1 MSIQQNFPSTR
12 PSLNLNFARSQKLDP
27 RITFTR
33 TSSATRVNG
42 DGLIEVVSAN
52 SPRFDF
58 DPISGESLG
67 LLVEEQRTNLLLRS
81 EEFDNSYW
89 GKTRASIVPNVI
101 IAPDGTLTADK
112 LVENTEF
119 GPHHVNR
126 IPFSFTNGVSY
137 TLSGYYKA
145 AERTR
150 IIMQLG
156 NNGAPFPSG
165 GAHAGSFDLATGL
178 VIAAGTS
185 LTSATIAPVGDGWY
199 RCSIT
204 AVAQATATDTIF
216 VAFLVES
223 TNTFSYAGDGTSGI
237 YIWGAQLEQGSFP
250 TSYIPTTTSTVTRTA
265 DNASITGSNFSDFYN
280 PSEGTIYTVFRK
292 SLGTQTNQ
300 YPFAISDNTVNNRFT
315 LFTSGSSTLN
325 FRLLSSG
332 SSFNPSNLS
341 FTAGEPIKASIASA
355 VGTNQSI
362 ASSTGVLSTP
372 GSPTSMPLV
381 DRMYVGGAHSGL
393 EKLNGTISQL
403 IYYSSR
409 LPNDQLITLTK

>member
-12 PSLNLNFARSQKLDP
+12 PSLSINFARSQRLDP

-33 TSSATRVNG
+33 TTSGTRTNS
-42 DGLIEVVSAN
+42 DGLIEVVPAN

-58 DPISGESLG
+58 DPVTGESLG

-81 EEFDNSYW
+81 EEFNISPW
-89 GKTRASIVPNVI
+89 GGITTGSSASISVDSTTSPNGTITADTFVPNL
-101 IAPDGTLTADK
+101 GTTI
-112 LVENTEF
+112 T
-119 GPHHVNR
+119 G
-126 IPFSFTNGVSY
+126 NGNFHNLRQFISVANGTTY
-137 TLSGYYKA
+137 TLSVYVKSAGYNILRFGISSQNNLVNNYSD
-145 AERTR
+145 TTVNL
-150 IIMQLG
+150 QTVSVTQTLG
-156 NNGAPFPSG
+156 SG
-165 GAHAGSFDLATGL
+165 
-178 VIAAGTS
+178 
-185 LTSATIAPVGDGWY
+185 TITPVGNGWY
-199 RCSIT
+199 RIT
-204 AVAQATATDTIF
+204 STGITSSENAYAVFVIADGGTA
-216 VAFLVES
+216 
-223 TNTFSYAGDGTSGI
+223 DGTSGI

-300 YPFAISDNTVNNRFT
+300 YPFAISDNTVDNRFT

-325 FRLLSSG
+325 FRLSSSG
-332 SSFNPSNLS
+332 SSFNPSTLS

-403 IYYSSR
+403 IYYPSR

>member
-33 TSSATRVNG
+33 TSSATRVNS
-42 DGLIEVVSAN
+42 DGLIEVVPAN

-67 LLVEEQRTNLLLRS
+67 LLVEEARSNLLLRS
-81 EEFDNSYW
+81 EELQDVYWSTDN
-89 GKTRASIVPNVI
+89 
-101 IAPDGTLTADK
+101 GTLESSTAQTPRGDTFATK
-112 LVENTEF
+112 FVGNADTSWKRFFRFTPISAGNFYTASFFVKAAGIRYCSTYFRSSEF
-119 GPHHVNR
+119 GDFNAGNMLVIDLETGDIAVGNTISGKVEKFPNGWFR
-126 IPFSFTNGVSY
+126 ISIS
-137 TLSGYYKA
+137 K
-145 AERTR
+145 
-150 IIMQLG
+150 
-156 NNGAPFPSG
+156 
-165 GAHAGSFDLATGL
+165 LATASSQTQC
-178 VIAAGTS
+178 VVS
-185 LTSATIAPVGDGWY
+185 LAESLALTFNP
-199 RCSIT
+199 SI
-204 AVAQATATDTIF
+204 
-216 VAFLVES
+216 L
-223 TNTFSYAGDGTSGI
+223 GDGTSGI
-237 YIWGAQLEQGSFP
+237 YIWGAQLEEGAFP

-280 PSEGTIYTVFRK
+280 PNEGTIYTVFRK

-325 FRLLSSG
+325 FRLSSSG
-332 SSFNPSNLS
+332 SSFNPSTLS

-403 IYYSSR
+403 IYYPSR